1 MNVPELFIRRPVMT
15 TLVMSG
21 ILLFGLISYRYLAV
35 SDLPNV
41 DYPTILVQAN
51 LPGASPETMASAVAT
66 PLERQFTT
74 IAGIDSMSSVSAL
87 GVSQITIQF
96 SLSRNIDAA
105 AQDVQA
111 AIGKASKQLP
121 PGMPTPPTYNKVNPA
136 DQPVLFMALTSDTLP
151 LSTVDDYGETLLAQR
166 ISMVDGVAQVFVYG
180 AQTYAVHVQL
190 DPNALASR
198 GIGIDEVEAAI
209 GKGNVN
215 LPTGTLYGK
224 NQAFVVQANGQLMKA
239 SDYRP
244 LIVAYREGRPVRLEE
259 IGRVIDSVQNDK
271 IASWF
276 NNTRGIILA
285 VQRQPGVNTVA
296 VVDKIMA
303 MLPSF
308 RSQIPAGVNLD
319 ILYDRS
325 QSIRESVHDVQF
337 TLLLTV
343 ALVVMVIFLF
353 LRNLSA
359 TVIPSLALPLSIV
372 GTFAAM
378 NLFGYSLDNL
388 SLMALTLCVGFVVDD
403 AIVMLE
409 NIVRHMEAGVAP
421 FEAALKGS
429 REIGFTIISMTLS
442 LAAVFIPVL
451 FMSGILGRLLHEFA
465 VTIMVAV
472 LVSGFVSLTL
482 TPMLCSRFVK
492 PPKHDHGRAY
502 AASQRFFDAILAIY
516 NRSLKF
522 VLAHPG
528 STLFVSFVVLI
539 VTGYLFAVVPKGFFP
554 SQDTGQVFAITEG
567 GQDISF
573 EGMKEHQLALMKL
586 VKEDTNVMD
595 FMSSIGAGGSTVSG
609 NQGRIFMHLTPRS
622 QREHVDQVIQ
632 ELRQK
637 FATVPGISTFV
648 QNPPLIRIGGF
659 LTKSLYQFTL
669 QGPDLQELYHWAPII
684 KDRMAT
690 LDGFQDVTTDLLI
703 SSPQVVLNI
712 DRDRAHAL
720 GVTVDQIENALYDA
734 YGQRQ
739 VSTIYAPVNQ
749 YWVIMEL
756 MPEYQRD
763 PAALAELFIRSSTRQ
778 LVPLRQVAKITR
790 GVGPVT
796 VNHFGQLPSVTI
808 SFNLAPGVPL
818 GTAVDAVNKTLA
830 DLHLPATLT
839 ANFQGSAQVFQ
850 SSIKGM
856 GILLIMSIIVIY
868 IILGIL
874 YESFIHPITILSGLP
889 SAGLGALLT
898 LILFGLDL
906 NIYAFVGLIMLV
918 GIVKKNA
925 IMMIDFA
932 LEAERQ
938 GKTPFEAIYQGC
950 LLRFRPIMMTTMA
963 ALMGTL
969 PIALGLGAGG
979 EARRP
984 LGLAVVG
991 GLIVSQLLTLYITPV
1006 IYLYLESFQVWL
1018 RTRFNR
1024 SSPGATLHPV
1034 PASEVIPS

>member
-1 MNVPELFIRRPVMT
+1 M
-15 TLVMSG
+15 
-21 ILLFGLISYRYLAV
+21 
-35 SDLPNV
+35 
-41 DYPTILVQAN
+41 
-51 LPGASPETMASAVAT
+51 
-66 PLERQFTT
+66 
-74 IAGIDSMSSVSAL
+74 
-87 GVSQITIQF
+87 
-96 SLSRNIDAA
+96 
-105 AQDVQA
+105 
-111 AIGKASKQLP
+111 
-121 PGMPTPPTYNKVNPA
+121 
-136 DQPVLFMALTSDTLP
+136 
-151 LSTVDDYGETLLAQR
+151 
-166 ISMVDGVAQVFVYG
+166 
-180 AQTYAVHVQL
+180 
-190 DPNALASR
+190 
-198 GIGIDEVEAAI
+198 
-209 GKGNVN
+209 N

-224 NQAFVVQANGQLMKA
+224 NQAFIVQANGQLMKA
-239 SDYRP
+239 ADYRP
-244 LIVAYREGRPVRLEE
+244 LIVAYKQGRPVRLEE

-276 NNTRGIILA
+276 NNTRGIVLA
-285 VQRQPGVNTVA
+285 IQRQPGVNTVE
-296 VVDKIMA
+296 VVDKIRQLM
-303 MLPSF
+303 PSF
-308 RSQIPAGVNLD
+308 RAQVPAAVSLD

-325 QSIRESVHDVQF
+325 ESIRASVHDVQF

-343 ALVVMVIFLF
+343 CLVVLVIFLF
-353 LRNLSA
+353 LRNVSA

-378 NLFGYSLDNL
+378 YLLGYSLDNL

-409 NIVRHMEAGVAP
+409 NIVRHMEAGMPP

-465 VTIMVAV
+465 VTIMVAI

-492 PPKHDHGRAY
+492 PPAHAKHGRIY
-502 AASQRFFDAILAIY
+502 ALSQRFFDGMLGTY
-516 NRSLKF
+516 DWSLQH
-522 VLAHPG
+522 VLRHRALTMLV
-528 STLFVSFVVLI
+528 SAVVLVATVVLFVVI
-539 VTGYLFAVVPKGFFP
+539 PKGFFP
-554 SQDTGQVFAITEG
+554 SEDTSQAFAITEAS
-567 GQDISF
+567 QDISF
-573 EGMKEHQLALMKL
+573 EGMRDHQLALMKI
-586 VKEDTNVMD
+586 VSGDTNVAGY
-595 FMSSIGAGGSTVSG
+595 MSAIGAGGSTVSG
-609 NQGRIFMHLTPRS
+609 NTGRIFMHLKPRS
-622 QREHVDQVIQ
+622 QRPHVDQVIQ
-632 ELRQK
+632 ELRKK
-637 FATVPGISTFV
+637 FATVPGVSTYL
-648 QNPPLIRIGGF
+648 QNPPLIRVGGM
-659 LTKSLYQFTL
+659 LSKSLYQFTL

-703 SSPQVVLNI
+703 SSPQVIVDI
-712 DRDRAHAL
+712 DRDKANAL
-720 GVTVDQIENALYDA
+720 GISADQIENALYDA

-763 PAALAELFIRSSTRQ
+763 PEALSELYIRSTGGQ
-778 LVPLRQVAKITR
+778 LTPLRAVAKLSR
-790 GVGPVT
+790 GVGPLT
-796 VNHFGQLPSVTI
+796 VNHLGQLPSVTI
-808 SFNLAPGVPL
+808 SFNLVPGMAL
-818 GTAVDAVNKTLA
+818 GPAVDAVEKALA
-830 DLHLPATLT
+830 DLHLPATLS
-839 ANFQGSAQVFQ
+839 ASFQGAAQVFQ
-850 SSIKGM
+850 SSVKGL
-856 GILLIMSIIVIY
+856 GILLLMSILVIY

-898 LILFGLDL
+898 LMIFGLDL
-906 NIYAFVGLIMLV
+906 NIYGFVGLIMLV

-932 LEAERQ
+932 LNAERE
-938 GKTPFEAIYQGC
+938 GKTPFDAIYQGC
-950 LLRFRPIMMTTMA
+950 LMRFRPIMMTTMA

-1006 IYLYLESFQVWL
+1006 VYLYLEGFQVWIRKHMPHR
-1018 RTRFNR
+1018 RTA
-1024 SSPGATLHPV
+1024 PAAAPAPAT
-1034 PASEVIPS
+1034 AG